1 MATINGTSVGG
12 MTLQID
18 YSYTQNTTA
27 NTTSVTA
34 KLQLVSHYALY
45 ATALSG
51 SYISVGG
58 SRTDYSKSIDY
69 GGSSTTTTVLA
80 TKTVTVSHNN
90 DGTGSCNLSGTF
102 VMNGSY
108 RGYSVG
114 TMSVSSTITLP
125 TIPRSSGL
133 TVPVSVNTGTTLSG
147 SVAPSNS
154 AFNHKVEFKIGS
166 TVKSTLTLAANQTAP
181 TFTQAIGH
189 DWFPNSTSGTI
200 NVVLS
205 TYSGTTLIATTS
217 KNVTANV
224 PTSVV
229 PSVSGLTATSSATSG
244 TFANLFV
251 QGKTTVKLTA
261 TASAAGG
268 ASISSYT
275 YSGPNIGTT
284 ITSNTFTTPT
294 IQASGTLTYAVQVT
308 DSRGRTAS
316 KTVQISV
323 YPYSAPAMGSVSVQ
337 RCDAN
342 GNLSESGTY
351 AKYVINSTYSNV
363 GGKNTRTVTAAY
375 SSNNGATYS
384 AVTTLQAATDTSDYK
399 TGTYGGSAFA
409 LANTYLIKF
418 TITDAYGATSFTTA
432 QLMSAQRPINIRS
445 NGKGVAI
452 GGMSTKDAFE
462 CSFDAD
468 FNKNVNID
476 GKLTLTGGL
485 SSALSIA
492 NGGTGA
498 TTSDG
503 IAQSHYHQYISVAAD
518 GGQSGG
524 YLKIATIKIGG
535 QYVNQGMEID
545 FIRRGDQFVTTLSIL
560 FHGTDNTDPNLAA
573 FTSKGSAIAWLH
585 KTATGTW
592 DVYALKSGWDNMSI
606 LNIRKGA
613 NNGSVTISGT
623 NVFVASLPSG
633 AIQSIES
640 DFVIETGTSG
650 IWTYRKWNSG
660 VAECWGIYTMT
671 SACNLAWG
679 TLYYSNALAP
689 RINYPFTFTSRPQ
702 ETVFCRGDS
711 VSAWAY
717 PEGGG
722 IGMNTTTQTGQ
733 YGFLRPTTMT
743 EAQVRYEYTVVGRWK

>member
-1 MATINGTSVGG
+1 MATINGTSIGG

-45 ATALSG
+45 ATALGG

-58 SRTDYSKSIDY
+58 SRTDYSTSISY

-125 TIPRSSGL
+125 TIPRASGL
-133 TVPVSVNTGTTLSG
+133 TIPASVNTGTTLSG

-229 PSVSGLTATSSATSG
+229 PSVSALTATSSVTSG

-261 TASAAGG
+261 TASTTGG

-284 ITSNTFTTPT
+284 ITSNTFTTPI
-294 IQASGTLTYAVQVT
+294 IQTSGTLTYTAQVT

-316 KTVQISV
+316 KTVQITV
-323 YPYSAPAMGSVSVQ
+323 YPYSVPAMGSVSVQ

-351 AKYVINSTYSNV
+351 AKYTVNSTYSNV

-375 SSNNGATYS
+375 SSNNGTSYS
-384 AVTTLQAATDTSDYK
+384 AATTLQAATDTSGSK
-399 TGTYGGSAFA
+399 TGTYGGGAFA
-409 LANTYLIKF
+409 LASTYLIKF

-432 QLMSAQRPINIRS
+432 PLLSAQRPINIRS
-445 NGKGVAI
+445 NGKGVSI
-452 GGMSTKDAFE
+452 GGMSTKDGFE

-476 GKLTLTGGL
+476 GTATIVGNTTMSGTLTTNGIINPKNGINMGGL
-485 SSALSIA
+485 NGQTSELVIRFSNPTTSANPHNSYFYGGNPSSATAIGCYDGKNNRAVWGYNDVDNIFTIGASTIYL
-492 NGGTGA
+492 NGT
-498 TTSDG
+498 
-503 IAQSHYHQYISVAAD
+503 
-518 GGQSGG
+518 
-524 YLKIATIKIGG
+524 K
-535 QYVNQGMEID
+535 
-545 FIRRGDQFVTTLSIL
+545 
-560 FHGTDNTDPNLAA
+560 LA
-573 FTSKGSAIAWLH
+573 
-585 KTATGTW
+585 
-592 DVYALKSGWDNMSI
+592 
-606 LNIRKGA
+606 
-613 NNGSVTISGT
+613 
-623 NVFVASLPSG
+623 
-633 AIQSIES
+633 
-640 DFVIETGTSG
+640 DFVVEQGTSG

-671 SACNLAWG
+671 SACTAVWG
-679 TLYYSNALAP
+679 SLYYSNALAP
-689 RINYPFTFTSRPQ
+689 RINYPFTFKSRPQ